1 MHTVKPMMM
10 KILQA
15 FSITALLMLIK
26 RLVVR
31 KPPSVPYRMPKDE
44 WSKIRGYRPPS

>member
-1 MHTVKPMMM
+1 MMM

-15 FSITALLMLIK
+15 FSITALVLLIK

-44 WSKIRGYRPPS
+44 WSKIRGYRRPS